1 MDEKQ
6 DQKSKLIEIGVK
18 LALSLA
24 ILFPVYALLYMTFP
38 ASIVAFYLVSA
49 ILFAIFAPWEDL
61 KKRFLS

>member
-6 DQKSKLIEIGVK
+6 DQKSKLIEVGVK

-49 ILFAIFAPWEDL
+49 ILFAIFAPWEEL